1 MSLQAILCSLYGALK
16 IFTGWKVLGA
26 ASAGV
31 SEIVASRGIEAGVAA
46 VTVTSQR
53 PVQGMDSGSTY
64 VACPS
69 EEIVG

>member
-1 MSLQAILCSLYGALK
+1 MPEPYL
-16 IFTGWKVLGA
+16 
-26 ASAGV
+26 
-31 SEIVASRGIEAGVAA
+31 SEIVAPRGIEAGVAA
-46 VTVTSQR
+46 VTVTSQT